1 LSNRTQYPVVDAC
14 IAFCAKGESKSEDAL
29 VSFHTLEAI
38 KNNKKILVIFC
49 KKLQQ
54 EWGDKPNLYSK
65 RWLAS
70 MFSSKRIKLF
80 SDEKLKNSL
89 TKKINNSVPSN
100 FSAKRRN
107 MIKDIHIFC
116 AAIGTDSIIISFNDA
131 EARDYKRF
139 IRDARIQN
147 IAWVNPLKFSDI
159 ISWIENGL
167 PIGIEMRLANI
178 NFH

>member
-1 LSNRTQYPVVDAC
+1 
-14 IAFCAKGESKSEDAL
+14 
-29 VSFHTLEAI
+29 
-38 KNNKKILVIFC
+38 
-49 KKLQQ
+49 
-54 EWGDKPNLYSK
+54 
-65 RWLAS
+65 
-70 MFSSKRIKLF
+70 
-80 SDEKLKNSL
+80 
-89 TKKINNSVPSN
+89 
-100 FSAKRRN
+100 